1 MVMSKVVIGYDPSAT
16 AERALEA
23 GVEVAVALGAEIHLV
38 AAFTDRATGGIE
50 ITDERRNA
58 ERTLA
63 KAAAQIGSTNAQVW
77 QHAIPESPA
86 DAIIRVATETG
97 ADMIVIGNR
106 GAQGARRVLGSVASA
121 IVGHAPCS
129 VLVVKTT

>member
-1 MVMSKVVIGYDPSAT
+1 MSRIVIAYDPSAT

-23 GVEVAVALGAEIHLV
+23 GLEVAVALGAEIHLV
-38 AAFTDRATGGIE
+38 TAFTDGVKGAVQ
-50 ITDERRNA
+50 ITAERREA
-58 ERTLA
+58 ERLL
-63 KAAAQIGSTNAQVW
+63 AAAAALVGSQAKVQ
-77 QHAIPESPA
+77 QHAIPGAPA
-86 DAIIRVATETG
+86 DAIVRIATETG